1 MAVID
6 LRNRMID
13 FMFEDKVTT
22 EFFIDKDKRT
32 IACVITTRNDVPLR
46 LAKYGLADEKYDD
59 EDYDIRIYKGIAKCA
74 PDDEWNAA
82 FGMQLAEYRASR
94 ARQTDVNK
102 ELRKYIKNIT
112 KCVDDLR
119 TYGLLKDPHLPNE
132 KKE

>member
-22 EFFIDKDKRT
+22 EFFIDEDKRT
-32 IACVITTRNDVPLR
+32 IVCVITTRNDVPLR
-46 LAKYGLADEKYDD
+46 LAKYGLADEKYD
-59 EDYDIRIYKGIAKCA
+59 
-74 PDDEWNAA
+74 EWNET

-94 ARQTDVNK
+94 ARQKDVNK

-119 TYGLLKDPHLPNE
+119 TYGMLKDPHLPNE
-132 KKE
+132 KKK